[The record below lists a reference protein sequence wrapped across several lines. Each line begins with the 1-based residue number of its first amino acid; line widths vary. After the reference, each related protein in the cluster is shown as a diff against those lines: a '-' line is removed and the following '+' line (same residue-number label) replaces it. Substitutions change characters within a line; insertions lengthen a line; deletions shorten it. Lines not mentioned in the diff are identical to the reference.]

1 MGTLPSGLTDLV
13 DQNRVDSS
21 GPSYTLE
28 EDENPQYQYQYN
40 SQGESPDMPSSEEIS
55 IAPGKEKNPDS
66 LISDEDCDALAFFIF
81 FFYRK
86 VW

>member
-1 MGTLPSGLTDLV
+1 MGTLPSGLTELV

-40 SQGESPDMPSSEEIS
+40 SQGESVYSRYAIVRGNQYCTRQREE
-55 IAPGKEKNPDS
+55 PRLVD
-66 LISDEDCDALAFFIF
+66 F
-81 FFYRK
+81 
-86 VW
+86 

>member
-1 MGTLPSGLTDLV
+1 MGTLPSALTDLV

-40 SQGESPDMPSSEEIS
+40 SQGESVYSRYCTRQREEPRIV
-55 IAPGKEKNPDS
+55 D
-66 LISDEDCDALAFFIF
+66 F
-81 FFYRK
+81 
-86 VW
+86 